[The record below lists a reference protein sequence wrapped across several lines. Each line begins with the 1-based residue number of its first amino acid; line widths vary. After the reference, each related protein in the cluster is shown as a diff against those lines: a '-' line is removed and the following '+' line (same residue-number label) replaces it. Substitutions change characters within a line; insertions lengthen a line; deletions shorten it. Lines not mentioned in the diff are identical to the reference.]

1 MEEVLSETP
10 QRLLDRVSAL
20 IELAADTWIVTG
32 RQPLPL
38 IMGSVYVAWQSLN
51 PMVSDVMF

>member
-1 MEEVLSETP
+1 MLSETP